1 MPHPEEVATPET
13 LALWAK
19 VRKELEARNYTRPT
33 NKQVRRH
40 RPQGAQQQA
49 HRREEAGDHIDTY
62 RAHMFECMRLRCL

>member
-40 RPQGAQQQA
+40 RPQARNTHTQGGS
-49 HRREEAGDHIDTY
+49 RRPHDTS
-62 RAHMFECMRLRCL
+62 RAHIFDCMLLRCL